1 MKKLW
6 KILILGLSEIVTTIG
21 LIGYN
26 SVEKLENNYERENLQ
41 NIATNN
47 WIIYE
52 DLGENYILLNTNT
65 NEKITE
71 VYDEGNERFLS
82 AQEAVDALNNKTNP

>member
-41 NIATNN
+41 FIKYKA
-47 WIIYE
+47 
-52 DLGENYILLNTNT
+52 LLDNCV
-65 NEKITE
+65 IT
-71 VYDEGNERFLS
+71 YRDMI
-82 AQEAVDALNNKTNP
+82 